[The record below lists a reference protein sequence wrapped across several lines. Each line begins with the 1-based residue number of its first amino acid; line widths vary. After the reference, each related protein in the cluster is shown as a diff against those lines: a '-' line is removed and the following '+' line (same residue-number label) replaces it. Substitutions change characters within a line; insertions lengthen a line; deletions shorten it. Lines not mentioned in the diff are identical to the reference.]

1 VNDHSR
7 VQRQIPLI
15 FFHKTIGMICWC
27 INLSFEGDIKGAKQG
42 NSRTHVSGYKTQGSI
57 GTIMWNGED
66 CE

>member
-1 VNDHSR
+1 
-7 VQRQIPLI
+7 
-15 FFHKTIGMICWC
+15 MICWC